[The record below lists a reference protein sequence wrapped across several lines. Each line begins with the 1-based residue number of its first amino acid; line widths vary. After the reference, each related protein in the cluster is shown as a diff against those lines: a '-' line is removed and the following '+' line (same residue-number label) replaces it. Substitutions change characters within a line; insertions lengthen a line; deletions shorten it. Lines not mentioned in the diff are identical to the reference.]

1 MPGKEPVYLVRWEF
15 LRKVIIWGYLAKIL
29 KKILQILYDCIYLK
43 IEGMHATLPQP
54 YHWQSTRCS
63 PLWACSGG
71 CRLCLALRHHQG
83 WCCAEI
89 LIDNQKMIKH
99 MLNDSRIK
107 QKMIWYLEKALSQGI
122 IKIEEIYYLYLL
134 PTSGS
139 PTYLYPALV
148 TKLTSLP
155 GTRSLSAGCRWRSS
169 RNMSSVS
176 SVQWLLC
183 GE

>member
-1 MPGKEPVYLVRWEF
+1 MDTGNHFGLLIYINNYKNDMDYL
-15 LRKVIIWGYLAKIL
+15 
-29 KKILQILYDCIYLK
+29 
-43 IEGMHATLPQP
+43 
-54 YHWQSTRCS
+54 
-63 PLWACSGG
+63 
-71 CRLCLALRHHQG
+71 
-83 WCCAEI
+83 
-89 LIDNQKMIKH
+89 
-99 MLNDSRIK
+99 
-107 QKMIWYLEKALSQGI
+107 ALSQGI

-169 RNMSSVS
+169 SNIVS

-183 GE
+183 GN

>member
-1 MPGKEPVYLVRWEF
+1 
-15 LRKVIIWGYLAKIL
+15 
-29 KKILQILYDCIYLK
+29 
-43 IEGMHATLPQP
+43 
-54 YHWQSTRCS
+54 
-63 PLWACSGG
+63 
-71 CRLCLALRHHQG
+71 
-83 WCCAEI
+83 
-89 LIDNQKMIKH
+89 MIKH

-122 IKIEEIYYLYLL
+122 TKIEEIYYLYLYLL

-169 RNMSSVS
+169 SNIVS

-183 GE
+183 GD

>member
-1 MPGKEPVYLVRWEF
+1 MDTGNQFGL
-15 LRKVIIWGYLAKIL
+15 L
-29 KKILQILYDCIYLK
+29 IYINNYK
-43 IEGMHATLPQP
+43 
-54 YHWQSTRCS
+54 
-63 PLWACSGG
+63 
-71 CRLCLALRHHQG
+71 
-83 WCCAEI
+83 
-89 LIDNQKMIKH
+89 
-99 MLNDSRIK
+99 ND
-107 QKMIWYLEKALSQGI
+107 MDYLEKALSQGI

-169 RNMSSVS
+169 SNIVS

-183 GE
+183 GN